1 MAIRLVLFFVVASL
15 TLIGQ
20 SISTAL
26 EALNRTADSQTKLT
40 TSEAKQRSALLHQLI
55 AQDPKR
61 AIELARFET
70 ASETEGILE
79 ATVEDDFARRRS
91 QTRWALRTPTGIVD
105 LYFAGNSPEGAGCGR
120 TLSVSGIRVG
130 TRIAVSEFTAEAR
143 ALPELTSSQCAAFS
157 SGTRNVAVLMLQ
169 TPAST
174 LPSSV
179 TSTFLANAFFGSGQ
193 SLRSYWSEVSYGR
206 VTASGSVFGPF
217 LLDANYT
224 CDQLEPILSAAIRAA
239 DASVDFTQ
247 YHHVVMIIPN
257 NAAGCSVGTAS
268 FGCRFLTSSSRGS
281 FSSGVSWLRA
291 DYLSR
296 NDAAVSVAAHELGH
310 NIGLDHAN
318 TMTYPT
324 IALGDPAAATFDEY
338 GDYFSAMG
346 LSLSFNG
353 STLIGHYGAPH
364 KSRLG
369 WFGATNITT
378 VTTSGTYT
386 IAPLETTTTSPQALR
401 IRRSTDADLW
411 IEFRRNSGFDATTAT
426 VISDFNGA
434 WIRYQS
440 PSLAFDES
448 YTNLLNFHPG
458 TDVENSLLRV
468 GETWQDPST
477 TLRLRVDTATNAGL
491 TITVTDPPAIGVP
504 TLTTLSTSPNPALA
518 SQQFTLTVNG
528 SGFDPATAQ
537 VIVGSTTIANS
548 SLTSKS
554 ATQLQLNQTRVAGTY
569 NVTARNGSTGIASN
583 ALTVTVTTAAST
595 PTISTLTPNPVASG
609 AGTFTITGTN
619 FNTTT
624 AQVEVN
630 GTVITPSSRTATQ
643 LVFSTL
649 VAAGSYSVIV
659 RNGTGEVASNAV
671 TLTANSPTLATITP
685 NPATAGSNT
694 FTIVGT
700 NFNATTAQV
709 EVGATVITPSSRT
722 ATQLVF
728 TTTLAAGS
736 YSVLVRN
743 GSGGT
748 ASNTVTLT
756 VNAAVSAPTIGL
768 LTPNPTASGAGTFTV
783 TGTNFNTTTAQVEV
797 NGTVITPSSRTAT
810 QLVFSTLVAAGSY
823 SVIVRNGTGEVASNA
838 VTLTANSPTLATI
851 TPNPATAGSN
861 TFTIVGTNFNATTA
875 QVEVGATVIT
885 PSSRTATQLVFTT
898 TLAAGSYS
906 VLVRNGSGGTGSNIV
921 TLTVNTPVSTT
932 PTIASLTPNPATA
945 GSNAIT
951 LTGTNFN
958 TTTAQVEI
966 GATVFTP
973 SSRTATQLVFTT
985 TLQAGSYSLLVRNG
999 SGGTAS
1005 NTVTLTVNTANS
1017 SGSYFV
1023 PITPCRAVDT
1033 RPNSI
1038 MARDS
1043 SRNFTFGNCSIP
1055 SNATALALNVTLV
1068 PSGQFGFLSI
1078 WPAGQSQP
1086 VVSTMNSLD
1095 GRIKANAAIVG
1106 TGTGGAVSVY
1116 VTDPAHILF
1125 DVNGYFVPAGTA
1137 GALAFYPLDPCR
1149 IVDTRNTGGI
1159 VNAQETRRISG
1170 GCLPS
1175 GAQAY
1180 SLNITSVPPAPLGF
1194 LTLWPDGSTQPTV
1207 STLNNLTGTVVA
1219 NAAILRS
1226 GTGGAFNAYVT
1237 DASHL
1242 IADLNG
1248 YFAPPGSPGAL
1259 AFYPSTPCRI
1269 FDTRNPNGAFGGP
1282 AMAADTTRSFTVP
1295 SSACGIPTTA
1305 QAYVTNATMVP
1316 SGVFG
1321 FLTMWQGGQTRP
1333 QVSTLN
1339 AVDGALTSNAA
1350 IIPTNISGVIQ
1361 VYTSNTTHMLL
1372 DISGFFAP

>member
-434 WIRYQS
+434 WIRYQD

-643 LVFSTL
+643 LVFSTFL
-649 VAAGSYSVIV
+649 VPGSYGVIV
-659 RNGTGEVASNAV
+659 RNAPAGTASNAV

-694 FTIVGT
+694 FTI
-700 NFNATTAQV
+700 
-709 EVGATVITPSSRT
+709 I
-722 ATQLVF
+722 
-728 TTTLAAGS
+728 
-736 YSVLVRN
+736 
-743 GSGGT
+743 
-748 ASNTVTLT
+748 
-756 VNAAVSAPTIGL
+756 
-768 LTPNPTASGAGTFTV
+768 
-783 TGTNFNTTTAQVEV
+783 
-797 NGTVITPSSRTAT
+797 
-810 QLVFSTLVAAGSY
+810 
-823 SVIVRNGTGEVASNA
+823 
-838 VTLTANSPTLATI
+838 
-851 TPNPATAGSN
+851 
-861 TFTIVGTNFNATTA
+861 GTNFNATTA